1 MLKDLFTRNLSLKL
15 TAVALAV
22 ILWLIAR
29 YWMVR

>member
-1 MLKDLFTRNLSLKL
+1 MLKEFFTRNLSLKL

>member
-1 MLKDLFTRNLSLKL
+1 MLKEFFTRNMSLKL
-15 TAVALAV
+15 TAVVLAV

>member
-1 MLKDLFTRNLSLKL
+1 MLKDFLTRNLSLKL

-22 ILWLIAR
+22 SLWLIAR